1 MEQDEP
7 RDVTAV
13 VFSFVVPV
21 HNEAEGLEAFYAQL
35 RDAAD
40 ALAEPYE
47 IIFVNDGSTDG
58 SLDIIRGLQ
67 AEDDR
72 IKYIDLSRNFG
83 HQEALTAGYD
93 FARGAAVITLDA
105 DGQHPTEVIAELVR
119 RWRQGYEVVYT
130 VKKAD
135 PNVSTLRRLAVRWV
149 YRLIRWLSGMDV
161 TDQADFRLLDR
172 KAVEALRRTRERS
185 RFLRGLV
192 RWLGFRQVAVEYEP
206 APRQAGVP
214 SYTSAKLARMG
225 SAGVFNFSVM
235 PLRCIGL
242 LGGVMSVGAV
252 LYGLGALLCWPFLG
266 AAVLANLVALAV
278 GLTGLVLGALGLV
291 GEYIGRIYEEAK
303 ERPIYIVREAVGFE
317 AEPTPASPAPEERP
331 ARQVPPAKPSQI
343 RLFT

>member
-13 VFSFVVPV
+13 VFSLVVPV
-21 HNEAEGLEAFYAQL
+21 HNEADGLETFHARL

-40 ALAEPYE
+40 ALGEPYE
-47 IIFVNDGSTDG
+47 IIYVNDGSTDG
-58 SLDIIRGLQ
+58 SLEIIRRLQ

-105 DGQHPTEVIAELVR
+105 DGQHPTDVIAELAR

-135 PNVSTLRRLAVRWV
+135 PNVSALRRLAVRSV
-149 YRLIRWLSGMDV
+149 YGLIRWLSGMDV

-172 KAVEALRRTRERS
+172 KVVEALRRTRERA

-206 APRQAGVP
+206 APRLAGAP

-242 LGGVMSVGAV
+242 LGGAMAGGAIV
-252 LYGLGALLCWPFLG
+252 YAVVALLCWPFLG
-266 AAVLANLVALAV
+266 GSVLANLVALAV
-278 GLTGLVLGALGLV
+278 GLTGLVLGSLGLV

-303 ERPIYIVREAVGFE
+303 DRPIYIVREAAGFE
-317 AEPTPASPAPEERP
+317 AEPAPAERAAEEPVRSARP
-331 ARQVPPAKPSQI
+331 SEPSQI